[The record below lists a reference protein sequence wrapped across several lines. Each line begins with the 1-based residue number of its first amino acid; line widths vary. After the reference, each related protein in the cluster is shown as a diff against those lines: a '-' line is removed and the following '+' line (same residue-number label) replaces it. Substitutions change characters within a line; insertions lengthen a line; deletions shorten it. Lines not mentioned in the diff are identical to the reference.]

1 MKKVDRLPLSADIS
15 RQQNIDKL
23 TNLDTVLDQVMTQ
36 ITLADQ
42 DSAPA
47 TEENPLL
54 NDTDDN
60 TTVESA
66 GMSDISKHPDAKY
79 HDYRIKTY
87 LNAEHYIYINGHKG
101 TQHPH
106 TFEFSV
112 YVRFPG
118 SKFIEFKEL
127 EDTFAKITA
136 PYQNKCLNDI
146 SPFDIIIPTTEN
158 MTEIFAE
165 QISESV
171 CKLGGEVLQMT
182 TSETPTRAYVV
193 NFDTMK
199 DLEKAADDFE
209 DNALDDLIDARIDAV
224 IRNNV

>member
-1 MKKVDRLPLSADIS
+1 MEKVNRLPLTGGIS
-15 RQQNIDKL
+15 EQENIDVP
-23 TNLDTVLDQVMTQ
+23 LDL
-36 ITLADQ
+36 
-42 DSAPA
+42 DSALAAAMSKIEPV
-47 TEENPLL
+47 
-54 NDTDDN
+54 TDAPGSASDQGDPDA
-60 TTVESA
+60 SA
-66 GMSDISKHPDAKY
+66 GFSDAPYSRPVAKY

-101 TQHPH
+101 AQHPH

-127 EDTFAKITA
+127 EDAFAKITA

-146 SPFDIIIPTTEN
+146 SPFDVIIPTTEN

-165 QISESV
+165 QISDSV
-171 CKLGGEVLQMT
+171 RSLGGAVLQMT

-193 NFDTMK
+193 NFDTMEPLNK
-199 DLEKAADDFE
+199 SADDFE
-209 DNALDDLIDARIDAV
+209 DKALDDLIDARIDAV
-224 IRNNV
+224 IKNGV